1 MIIMFSQACPMF
13 ASEFDKALAAGV
25 STIIIII
32 VSIIISTIIIIITI
46 SIEIVIHKV
55 NATFTTRSRC
65 CCRSAM
71 GRPWQFFLHKT
82 VANSWKSKIE

>member
-55 NATFTTRSRC
+55 NAIFTTRSRWLLQECDGKAMAILSSQNC
-65 CCRSAM
+65 C
-71 GRPWQFFLHKT
+71 Q
-82 VANSWKSKIE
+82 